1 LVGSKVSSKPLL
13 PVLKPVV
20 KVKPKGA
27 ADGTSSEQRGS
38 KRLKLNS
45 SSADVPQQQQQL
57 EQSPAGLE
65 GLLGG
70 YASDSD

>member
-1 LVGSKVSSKPLL
+1 LVSSRASSKPLL

-27 ADGTSSEQRGS
+27 AEGSLSEQRDS
-38 KRLKLNS
+38 KRLKVNS
-45 SSADVPQQQQQL
+45 GSAGVPQQQPL